1 MQTQIF
7 NLQAQLSDIADEM
20 KSIKSVIENEL
31 TKSIEHDEKKIA
43 ISEQESKIELISS
56 LVALADA
63 TKDEVTSVMLRFA
76 VKQILQRDFK
86 IVFDSG
92 AQEEKPYIPQPKSI

>member
-86 IVFDSG
+86 IDFDSG
-92 AQEEKPYIPQPKSI
+92 VQEEKPHIPQPKSI